1 MEEIQYREGSGCVED
16 VSCQT
21 KPVLDALILQEIIN
35 VVVQNKPARR
45 NWVEYVNDAD
55 TANVDYY

>member
-1 MEEIQYREGSGCVED
+1 MILFLEIVMEEIQYREGSGCVED

-45 NWVEYVNDAD
+45 N
-55 TANVDYY
+55 

>member
-1 MEEIQYREGSGCVED
+1 MILFLEIVMEEIQYREDSGCVED

-21 KPVLDALILQEIIN
+21 KPVLDVLILQEIVN

-45 NWVEYVNDAD
+45 N
-55 TANVDYY
+55 

>member
-21 KPVLDALILQEIIN
+21 KPVLDVLILQEIVN